1 VRTLLLAF
9 LLWSAAPVVWSQEAV
24 PAKTPLRVA
33 VAGAIPFVISND
45 DNTFT
50 GYSIEV
56 WEDVAAHNDWTFVYT
71 KYATKMEALAA
82 MERNEVDVIVGD
94 LGILSILQGKVEFS
108 QPYFRSGLHIMVTN
122 ARPHTLGRILS
133 DIYNWGHLRPFW
145 YLLGAIVIGTVFVTW
160 FERKHNPD
168 FPKGHRDALAEAF
181 YYVISLSLGK
191 SAYKGFGGWF
201 GRIVMC
207 VWTILSVV
215 IVAYVTSSITSAMTV
230 ESLRGHIQGPGD
242 LHGHT
247 VGVVKDTA
255 AVLYLREKMID
266 TVEYPDLDTAV
277 KEGLLN
283 GQVPALVGA
292 APELQYY
299 DKNHPQLPITE
310 VGPVFSP
317 YNYGFALP
325 LGSPLRVPMNSAIL
339 ELQERGTLLDLG
351 LKYFGSVYQP

>member
-1 VRTLLLAF
+1 VKPLLLA
-9 LLWSAAPVVWSQEAV
+9 LVLWSVAPVVWSQEAV
-24 PAKTPLRVA
+24 PAKPPLKVA
-33 VAGAIPFVISND
+33 IAGSVPFVISND

-56 WEDVAAHNDWTFVYT
+56 WEDVAAHNGWTFEYT
-71 KYATKMEALAA
+71 QYPTKLDALAA
-82 MERNEVDVIVGD
+82 MNKKEADVIVGD

-108 QPYFRSGLHIMVTN
+108 QPYFRSGLHIMVSD
-122 ARPHTLGRILS
+122 ARPHTFARIFS
-133 DIYNWGHLRPFW
+133 DVYNWGHLKPFW
-145 YLLGAIVIGTVFVTW
+145 YLLGAIIVGTLFVAW

-168 FPKGHRDALAEAF
+168 FPKGHRDAMAEAF

-230 ESLRGHIQGPGD
+230 ESLRGHIAGPQD
-242 LHGHT
+242 LPGHT
-247 VGVVKDTA
+247 IGVVKDTA
-255 AVLYLREKMID
+255 AMLYLRQHSIE
-266 TVEYPDLDTAV
+266 THEYPSLDVAV
-277 KEGLLN
+277 KGLIK
-283 GQVPALVGA
+283 GEVPALVGA
-292 APELQYY
+292 SPELQYY
-299 DKNHPQLPITE
+299 DNNHPELPITE

-325 LGSPLRVPMNSAIL
+325 IGSPLRLEVNSAIL

-351 LKYFGSVYQP
+351 RKYFGSVFQP